1 MEQVTAW
8 QERCRKETGKTFIY
22 LGDEFYLLAEKPFPP
37 TEWYDGF
44 PQLEN
49 GIGLTANF
57 MLEWDE
63 ALAQMQSFHPAELR

>member
-49 GIGLTANF
+49 GIGLTANLCWSGTRRWRRCRAF
-57 MLEWDE
+57 ML
-63 ALAQMQSFHPAELR
+63 QSLR